1 MGINVDTT
9 FLLALLQII
18 WINIL
23 LSGDN
28 AVVIALACRS
38 LPPRERKIGVI
49 LGAGAAV
56 VLRIIFTL
64 MVVWLMEIPYLK
76 LVGGLLLLWIAVK
89 LLTDEADE
97 ASVKESDTIWNAVR
111 TVAIADMVMSLDNV
125 IAIAAAAKGSIPLIV
140 FGLCLSVPLIVFG
153 ATLIITLLQR
163 YPALVWAGAGL
174 LGWVAGSIMVSD
186 PGWHSAFGE
195 WPHLVDEVVG
205 GIVGVVFVLGL
216 AWLLRQ
222 RAAAASAAEA
232 ADGNEGRLASARVN
246 QNRGPEGVGVDGRAE
261 RNRHHGLDHTKAA
274 SARGADKELQA
285 AELAARLRR
294 AERSATLGAGNL
306 ARLAL

>member
-1 MGINVDTT
+1 MTVDST
-9 FLLALLQII
+9 FLLSLLQII

-38 LPPRERKIGVI
+38 LPPRERRIGI
-49 LGAGAAV
+49 MLGAGAAV
-56 VLRIIFTL
+56 LLRIIFTM

-76 LVGGLLLLWIAVK
+76 LIGGVLLLWIAVK
-89 LLTDEADE
+89 LLTDETDE

-125 IAIAAAAKGSIPLIV
+125 IAIAAAAKGSTALII

-153 ATLIITLLQR
+153 ATLVITLLQR
-163 YPALVWAGAGL
+163 YPLLVWAGAGL

-186 PGWHSAFGE
+186 PGWHSLLGA

-205 GIVGVVFVLGL
+205 GSVGVVFVLAL
-216 AWLLRQ
+216 AWVLRK
-222 RAAAASAAEA
+222 RAAAA
-232 ADGNEGRLASARVN
+232 
-246 QNRGPEGVGVDGRAE
+246 
-261 RNRHHGLDHTKAA
+261 H
-274 SARGADKELQA
+274 GADEEQKPAQ
-285 AELAARLRR
+285 
-294 AERSATLGAGNL
+294 
-306 ARLAL
+306 

>member
-1 MGINVDTT
+1 MTVDST

-38 LPPRERKIGVI
+38 LPPRERRIGVM

-56 VLRIIFTL
+56 VLRIIFTM

-76 LVGGLLLLWIAVK
+76 LIGGVLLLWIAVK
-89 LLTDEADE
+89 LLTDETDE

-125 IAIAAAAKGSIPLIV
+125 IAIAAAAQGSTALII

-153 ATLIITLLQR
+153 ATLVITLLQR
-163 YPALVWAGAGL
+163 YPLLVWAGAGL

-186 PGWHSAFGE
+186 PGWHSLLGA

-205 GIVGVVFVLGL
+205 GSVGVVFVLAL
-216 AWLLRQ
+216 AWALRK
-222 RAAAASAAEA
+222 RAAAAH
-232 ADGNEGRLASARVN
+232 GVNEEQKPA
-246 QNRGPEGVGVDGRAE
+246 Q
-261 RNRHHGLDHTKAA
+261 
-274 SARGADKELQA
+274 
-285 AELAARLRR
+285 
-294 AERSATLGAGNL
+294 
-306 ARLAL
+306 

>member
-1 MGINVDTT
+1 MLELTVDTN

-18 WINIL
+18 WINVL

-38 LPPRERKIGVI
+38 LPPRERKIGVM

-64 MVVWLMEIPYLK
+64 AVVWLMEIPYLK
-76 LVGGLLLLWIAVK
+76 LVGGALLFWIAVK

-97 ASVKESDTIWNAVR
+97 ASVQESDTIWNAVR

-125 IAIAAAAKGSIPLIV
+125 IGIAAAAKGSVPLIV

-163 YPALVWAGAGL
+163 YPVLVWAGAGL

-186 PGWHSAFGE
+186 PGWHSVFGA
-195 WPHLVDEVVG
+195 WPHLVDEAVG
-205 GIVGVVFVLGL
+205 GSVGVVLVLGL
-216 AWLLRQ
+216 AFVLRK
-222 RAAAASAAEA
+222 RAASATAAEA
-232 ADGNEGRLASARVN
+232 ANER
-246 QNRGPEGVGVDGRAE
+246 
-261 RNRHHGLDHTKAA
+261 KAA
-274 SARGADKELQA
+274 E
-285 AELAARLRR
+285 
-294 AERSATLGAGNL
+294 
-306 ARLAL
+306 

>member
-1 MGINVDTT
+1 MAVDTT

-38 LPPRERKIGVI
+38 LPPRERRIGVM

-64 MVVWLMEIPYLK
+64 MIVWLMEIPYLK
-76 LVGGLLLLWIAVK
+76 LIGGVLLFWIAVK

-125 IAIAAAAKGSIPLIV
+125 IAIAAAAKGSVPLII

-186 PGWHSAFGE
+186 PGWHSIFSP

-205 GIVGVVFVLGL
+205 GVVGVALVLGL
-216 AWLLRQ
+216 ALVMRK
-222 RAAAASAAEA
+222 RAAAAAAVEAAE
-232 ADGNEGRLASARVN
+232 E
-246 QNRGPEGVGVDGRAE
+246 Q
-261 RNRHHGLDHTKAA
+261 KAA
-274 SARGADKELQA
+274 E
-285 AELAARLRR
+285 
-294 AERSATLGAGNL
+294 
-306 ARLAL
+306 

>member
-1 MGINVDTT
+1 MTVDST

-38 LPPRERKIGVI
+38 LPPRERRIGVM

-64 MVVWLMEIPYLK
+64 MVVWLMEVPYLK

-125 IAIAAAAKGSIPLIV
+125 IAIAAAAKGSVPLII

-186 PGWHSAFGE
+186 PGWHSVFGA
-195 WPHLVDEVVG
+195 WPHLVDEVLG
-205 GIVGVVFVLGL
+205 GSVGVVFVLGL
-216 AWLLRQ
+216 AWVLRQ
-222 RAAAASAAEA
+222 RAASAAA
-232 ADGNEGRLASARVN
+232 AAQAVEE
-246 QNRGPEGVGVDGRAE
+246 Q
-261 RNRHHGLDHTKAA
+261 KAA
-274 SARGADKELQA
+274 E
-285 AELAARLRR
+285 
-294 AERSATLGAGNL
+294 
-306 ARLAL
+306 

>member
-1 MGINVDTT
+1 MLELTVDTN

-18 WINIL
+18 WINVL

-38 LPPRERKIGVI
+38 LPPRERKIGVM

-64 MVVWLMEIPYLK
+64 AVVWLMEIPYLK
-76 LVGGLLLLWIAVK
+76 LVGGALLFWIAVK

-97 ASVKESDTIWNAVR
+97 ASVQESDTIWNAVR

-125 IAIAAAAKGSIPLIV
+125 IGIAAAAKGSVPLIV

-163 YPALVWAGAGL
+163 YPVLVWAGAGL

-186 PGWHSAFGE
+186 PGWHGVFGA
-195 WPHLVDEVVG
+195 WPHLVDEAVG
-205 GIVGVVFVLGL
+205 GSVGVVLVLGL
-216 AWLLRQ
+216 AFVLRK
-222 RAAAASAAEA
+222 RAAAAAAAAEA
-232 ADGNEGRLASARVN
+232 IEE
-246 QNRGPEGVGVDGRAE
+246 Q
-261 RNRHHGLDHTKAA
+261 KAA
-274 SARGADKELQA
+274 E
-285 AELAARLRR
+285 
-294 AERSATLGAGNL
+294 
-306 ARLAL
+306 

>member
-1 MGINVDTT
+1 MDTN
-9 FLLALLQII
+9 FLLALLKII

-38 LPPRERKIGVI
+38 LPPRERKIGVM

-64 MVVWLMEIPYLK
+64 AVVWLMEIPYLK
-76 LVGGLLLLWIAVK
+76 LVGGALLFWISVK

-97 ASVKESDTIWNAVR
+97 ASVQESDTIWNAVR

-125 IAIAAAAKGSIPLIV
+125 IGIAAAAKGSVPLIV

-163 YPALVWAGAGL
+163 YPILVWAGAGL

-186 PGWHSAFGE
+186 PGWHDVFGA

-205 GIVGVVFVLGL
+205 GSVGVVLVLGL
-216 AWLLRQ
+216 AWVLRK
-222 RAAAASAAEA
+222 RAASAAAAAEA
-232 ADGNEGRLASARVN
+232 DE
-246 QNRGPEGVGVDGRAE
+246 E
-261 RNRHHGLDHTKAA
+261 RN
-274 SARGADKELQA
+274 A
-285 AELAARLRR
+285 AE
-294 AERSATLGAGNL
+294 
-306 ARLAL
+306 

>member
-1 MGINVDTT
+1 MTVDST

-38 LPPRERKIGVI
+38 LPPRERRIGI
-49 LGAGAAV
+49 MLGAGAAV
-56 VLRIIFTL
+56 LLRIIFTL

-76 LVGGLLLLWIAVK
+76 LIGGVLLLWIAVK
-89 LLTDEADE
+89 LLTDETDE

-125 IAIAAAAKGSIPLIV
+125 IAIAAAAKGSTALII

-153 ATLIITLLQR
+153 ATLVITLLQR
-163 YPALVWAGAGL
+163 YPLLVWAGAGL

-186 PGWHSAFGE
+186 PGWHSVLGA

-205 GIVGVVFVLGL
+205 GSVGVVFVLAL
-216 AWLLRQ
+216 AWVLRK
-222 RAAAASAAEA
+222 RAAAA
-232 ADGNEGRLASARVN
+232 
-246 QNRGPEGVGVDGRAE
+246 
-261 RNRHHGLDHTKAA
+261 H
-274 SARGADKELQA
+274 GADEEQKPAQ
-285 AELAARLRR
+285 
-294 AERSATLGAGNL
+294 
-306 ARLAL
+306 

>member
-1 MGINVDTT
+1 MDTT

-38 LPPRERKIGVI
+38 LPPRERKIGI
-49 LGAGAAV
+49 MLGAGAAV
-56 VLRIIFTL
+56 GLRIIFTL

-76 LVGGLLLLWIAVK
+76 LVGGVLLLWIAIK
-89 LLTDEADE
+89 LLTDETDE

-125 IAIAAAAKGSIPLIV
+125 IAIAAAAKGSTALII

-153 ATLIITLLQR
+153 ATLVITLLQR

-186 PGWHSAFGE
+186 PGWHSLFGE
-195 WPHLVDEVVG
+195 WPHLVDEVIG
-205 GIVGVVFVLGL
+205 GGVGVVFVLGL

-222 RAAAASAAEA
+222 RAAAGSAAEA
-232 ADGNEGRLASARVN
+232 AE
-246 QNRGPEGVGVDGRAE
+246 P
-261 RNRHHGLDHTKAA
+261 HKAA
-274 SARGADKELQA
+274 E
-285 AELAARLRR
+285 
-294 AERSATLGAGNL
+294 
-306 ARLAL
+306 

>member
-1 MGINVDTT
+1 MTVDST

-38 LPPRERKIGVI
+38 LPPRERKIGI
-49 LGAGAAV
+49 MLGAGAAV
-56 VLRIIFTL
+56 LLRIIFTL

-76 LVGGLLLLWIAVK
+76 LIGGVLLLWIAVK
-89 LLTDEADE
+89 LLTDETDE

-125 IAIAAAAKGSIPLIV
+125 IAIAAAAKGSTALII

-153 ATLIITLLQR
+153 ATLVITLLQR
-163 YPALVWAGAGL
+163 YPLLVWAGAGL

-186 PGWHSAFGE
+186 PGWHSVLGA

-205 GIVGVVFVLGL
+205 GTVGVVFVLAL
-216 AWLLRQ
+216 AWVLRK
-222 RAAAASAAEA
+222 RAAAA
-232 ADGNEGRLASARVN
+232 
-246 QNRGPEGVGVDGRAE
+246 
-261 RNRHHGLDHTKAA
+261 H
-274 SARGADKELQA
+274 GADEEQKPAQ
-285 AELAARLRR
+285 
-294 AERSATLGAGNL
+294 
-306 ARLAL
+306 

>member
-76 LVGGLLLLWIAVK
+76 LVGGLLLFWIAVK

-125 IAIAAAAKGSIPLIV
+125 IAIAAAAKGSVALIV

-163 YPALVWAGAGL
+163 YPVLVWAGAGL

-186 PGWHSAFGE
+186 PGWHSVFGE

-205 GIVGVVFVLGL
+205 GVVGVVFVLGL

-222 RAAAASAAEA
+222 RAASASAAEA
-232 ADGNEGRLASARVN
+232 VEE
-246 QNRGPEGVGVDGRAE
+246 Q
-261 RNRHHGLDHTKAA
+261 KAA
-274 SARGADKELQA
+274 E
-285 AELAARLRR
+285 
-294 AERSATLGAGNL
+294 
-306 ARLAL
+306 